1 MLVFSRC
8 CIGARMVMRCQY
20 SILLNTGNESR
31 SKGTKARVLKMV
43 NETKSTRRRR
53 HRGDRRKALRSA
65 TGESKLTLLKGVS
78 SSSIT
83 GASSLENVYESD
95 KEEPTLDRRTELVK
109 GESRT
114 KLLQGIS
121 SSETTSSSITR
132 QNTDKPRIMARA
144 ASLLPTRNAVE
155 KKKKKQRP
163 QEKLDTVVT
172 PSLSTFHRIRTC
184 HFTSLV
190 NNRQPPEVI

>member
-1 MLVFSRC
+1 
-8 CIGARMVMRCQY
+8 
-20 SILLNTGNESR
+20 
-31 SKGTKARVLKMV
+31 
-43 NETKSTRRRR
+43 
-53 HRGDRRKALRSA
+53 
-65 TGESKLTLLKGVS
+65 LTLLKGVS

-155 KKKKKQRP
+155 KKRKKQRP

-184 HFTSLV
+184 HFT
-190 NNRQPPEVI
+190 RHW

>member
-1 MLVFSRC
+1 
-8 CIGARMVMRCQY
+8 MRCQY

-31 SKGTKARVLKMV
+31 SKGAKARVLKMV

-53 HRGDRRKALRSA
+53 HKGDRRKALRSA
-65 TGESKLTLLKGVS
+65 TGEK
-78 SSSIT
+78 
-83 GASSLENVYESD
+83 
-95 KEEPTLDRRTELVK
+95 LVK